1 MEVIMI
7 SVSDLLTGKGS
18 QVWSVDVSATLSD
31 ALRLL
36 AEKDV
41 GALPVMDGE
50 VLAGIFSERDFAR
63 AISTDPNLPLDIP
76 VSELMTR
83 DVLTVT
89 PNDSIEKCMKLMTDQ
104 HIRHLPVVDN
114 GKMIGIVSIGDA
126 VKLFITDTKSFIS
139 SLEDYIQGRW

>member
-1 MEVIMI
+1 MI
-7 SVSDLLTGKGS
+7 SVSDLLKDKGN
-18 QVWSVDVSATLSD
+18 QVWSIDDSATLSD
-31 ALRLL
+31 ALHLL
-36 AEKDV
+36 DEKDV

-50 VLAGIFSERDFAR
+50 SLAGIFSERDFAR
-63 AISTDPNLPLDIP
+63 AIATDPKLPLDTL
-76 VSELMTR
+76 VSNLMTK

>member
-7 SVSDLLTGKGS
+7 LVSDLLKGKGS
-18 QVWSVDVSATLSD
+18 QVWSIDGSASLSD

-36 AEKDV
+36 EEKDV

-50 VLAGIFSERDFAR
+50 SLIGIFSERDFAR
-63 AISTDPNLPLDIP
+63 AISADPHLPLSSP
-76 VSELMTR
+76 VSKLMTK
-83 DVLTVT
+83 DVLTVS
-89 PNDSIEKCMKLMTDQ
+89 PKDSVEKCMKLMTDQ
-104 HIRHLPVVDN
+104 HIRHLPVIDN

-139 SLEDYIQGRW
+139 SLEDYIGGRW

>member
-7 SVSDLLTGKGS
+7 SVSDLLKGKGG
-18 QVWSVDVSATLSD
+18 QVWSIDASATLSD

-41 GALPVMDGE
+41 GALPVMEGE
-50 VLAGIFSERDFAR
+50 SLAGIFSERDFSR
-63 AISTDPNLPLDIP
+63 AISADPKMPLDTQ
-76 VSELMTR
+76 VSDLMTK

-89 PNDSIEKCMKLMTDQ
+89 PNDSVEKCMKLMTDQ
-104 HIRHLPVVDN
+104 HIRHLPVIDG

-126 VKLFITDTKSFIS
+126 VKLFITDTKLFIS
-139 SLEDYIQGRW
+139 SLEDYIGGRW

>member
-1 MEVIMI
+1 MI
-7 SVSDLLTGKGS
+7 SVSDLLIGKGS

-36 AEKDV
+36 DEKDV

-50 VLAGIFSERDFAR
+50 SLAGIFSERDFAR
-63 AISTDPNLPLDIP
+63 AISTDPKLPLDTP

-104 HIRHLPVVDN
+104 HIRHLPVVDD